1 MDASRRTARLGFGEM
16 RDATRV
22 GSETCNAVGAESQT
36 SPTRARQRRPPG
48 ARSSASS
55 DESRSLPRRASGI
68 FRGSE
73 CPGSNSSRRTIAR
86 PPPVEPRIPWVDRAG
101 CWSLPVGGTLRP
113 VRGAT
118 YSRLVRRLLLAE
130 SVGLNFDVETIR
142 PGNTPAQLAYGFVS
156 CGGLLLIDSAEPD
169 GVPSLDK
176 RTRKQVAKAVAR
188 SLDQQGPRQAAVF
201 LAQAYAIDLYEFFRF
216 RGDEA
221 NAEPHLGFQQ
231 LIQEHFPLSDEPLAR
246 LEATRAEY
254 RTLEVH
260 EVRDEVRI
268 GVEIGTGYSRAL
280 IDPDFLDGRNPDDD
294 EELVQI
300 QRRYAGTFLRWHARL
315 VAIEEAIGADFF
327 AGVVD
332 KLMFPGGPFGYDG
345 LTFGQLEDVRWSSR
359 GEMWQRPAKRAIGIA
374 LPEDDQL
381 NVGPIDPVVAR
392 LRQDIVHWLETEDR
406 GPLPEPTQ
414 HALAHFADE
423 MASNEVD
430 WGIATDALLMG
441 YSLRVS
447 EHELPKSEW
456 I

>member
-1 MDASRRTARLGFGEM
+1 LL
-16 RDATRV
+16 
-22 GSETCNAVGAESQT
+22 
-36 SPTRARQRRPPG
+36 SP
-48 ARSSASS
+48 
-55 DESRSLPRRASGI
+55 
-68 FRGSE
+68 
-73 CPGSNSSRRTIAR
+73 
-86 PPPVEPRIPWVDRAG
+86 
-101 CWSLPVGGTLRP
+101 
-113 VRGAT
+113 
-118 YSRLVRRLLLAE
+118 LAE

-142 PGNTPAQLAYGFVS
+142 PGNTPTQLAYGFVS

-188 SLDQQGPRQAAVF
+188 SLDQQGARQAAVF
-201 LAQAYAIDLYEFFRF
+201 LAQAYAIDLYEFFHF

-221 NAEPHLGFQQ
+221 NAEPYLGFQQ

-254 RTLEVH
+254 RTLEIH
-260 EVRDEVRI
+260 EVREEVRI

-300 QRRYAGTFLRWHARL
+300 QRGYAGTFLRWHARL
-315 VAIEEAIGADFF
+315 VAIEEAIGAEFF
-327 AGVVD
+327 AGVED

-381 NVGPIDPVVAR
+381 AVGPIDPVVAR

-414 HALAHFADE
+414 QALAHFADE

-447 EHELPKSEW
+447 EYELPNANGFDEPTAARLHDLAANEPGIALVGFALTVADSLPAPFGEGESRW
-456 I
+456 AQLSAWAGQRALDRDQARRNAGMEHGDVPTLAASDCERAFSLGYGVRYVEEALGGLSRLA